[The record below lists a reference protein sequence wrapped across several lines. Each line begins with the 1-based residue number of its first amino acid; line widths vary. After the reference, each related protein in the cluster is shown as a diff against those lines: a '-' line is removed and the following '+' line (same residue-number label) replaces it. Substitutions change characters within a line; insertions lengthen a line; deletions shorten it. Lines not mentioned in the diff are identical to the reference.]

1 MKRTIELT
9 MKSGIVTIDIEINHK
24 VIDKTVDLDGDI
36 INAGKETFDTLDII
50 AYKAGKKV
58 SHSACSPTILSES
71 VRKMYKLP
79 AEAYAMLDKV
89 VLTLDNYNLVMD
101 AIAAVTAE
109 VIEAET
115 AEYKATKAI
124 EEAKEA
130 AKYNNILAAEES
142 YQKAIEN
149 GLCPKCHSYCYG
161 DCGN

>member
-1 MKRTIELT
+1 MKRTVELT
-9 MKSGIVTIDIEINHK
+9 MKSGIVTIDIEVNHK

-36 INAGKETFDTLDII
+36 INVGKETFDTLDII
-50 AYKAGKKV
+50 AYKDDKKV
-58 SHSACSPTILSES
+58 SRSACSPTVLTDQ

-109 VIEAET
+109 VIAAET
-115 AEYKATKAI
+115 AEYNATKAT
-124 EEAKEA
+124 EEAKETV
-130 AKYNNILAAEES
+130 KYNNLLAAEES
-142 YQKAIEN
+142 YQKAIKN

-161 DCGN
+161 DCGH